1 MSTLVHFQAQGD
13 EGKLTVFGAPG
24 SADLAV
30 QKTLRG
36 PTGKICG
43 GYLDLH

>member
-1 MSTLVHFQAQGD
+1 MSTLVHLQAQGD
-13 EGKLTVFGAPG
+13 EEKLTVLGAPG
-24 SADLAV
+24 CADLAV

-43 GYLDLH
+43 RYLDLH